1 MNHNE
6 EQNFLF
12 KNYLNSHV
20 FSYWNSTCSKN
31 ESPSLNLILQ
41 DNVRCKYCSDFSNI
55 NYSPESSA
63 ENSTVVKNCN
73 ELVGWIEKNNL
84 HIRHVN
90 VILDDKYDK
99 VFLEDLLKIVLHKL
113 PESAI
118 LTLVID
124 INSNI
129 NKSNLKELIGLADNY
144 KLNLEFIIDYNVLF
158 DNASN
163 ELHKAIFN
171 KDNKS
176 NLILPWD
183 KTDIWCKI
191 FDTYINNICKYN
203 ELSYRDALCTARLV
217 NARSVI
223 WNKESLLNLRH
234 FVNYVIDRSY
244 DEFNNTAD
252 FFDFLNENCI
262 SIINLIHKYDLGTY
276 CDLQNSFS
284 VRLRDLKLLNCSNIT
299 RAGYSACDLMF
310 NKDNDIDCKLE
321 NPYLYMFSHSFNSM
335 SGNRC
340 CDCPINTL
348 CNGYCLSTNF
358 NINRDF
364 FTPVDTICNIE
375 YYRVFSVCKSLHSK
389 GILESYI
396 KHVENLH
403 PQIAQQISWIKDNI
417 LNAEDSN
424 EL

>member
-1 MNHNE
+1 M
-6 EQNFLF
+6 
-12 KNYLNSHV
+12 
-20 FSYWNSTCSKN
+20 
-31 ESPSLNLILQ
+31 
-41 DNVRCKYCSDFSNI
+41 
-55 NYSPESSA
+55 
-63 ENSTVVKNCN
+63 
-73 ELVGWIEKNNL
+73 
-84 HIRHVN
+84 
-90 VILDDKYDK
+90 
-99 VFLEDLLKIVLHKL
+99 
-113 PESAI
+113 
-118 LTLVID
+118 
-124 INSNI
+124 
-129 NKSNLKELIGLADNY
+129 
-144 KLNLEFIIDYNVLF
+144 
-158 DNASN
+158 
-163 ELHKAIFN
+163 
-171 KDNKS
+171 
-176 NLILPWD
+176 
-183 KTDIWCKI
+183 
-191 FDTYINNICKYN
+191 
-203 ELSYRDALCTARLV
+203 

-234 FVNYVIDRSY
+234 FVSYVIDRSY
-244 DEFNNTAD
+244 GEFSNTAD
-252 FFDFLNENCI
+252 FFDFLNKNCI

-321 NPYLYMFSHSFNSM
+321 NPYLYMFSHSFDSM
-335 SGNRC
+335 SGNKC
-340 CDCPINTL
+340 CDCPINAL

-396 KHVENLH
+396 KHVEHFH